1 MAEMDYGEIE
11 KKANIDTPEEF
22 LTATYFSPIK
32 IDRTKETQI
41 NMILPRNK
49 EGALKLCAMWLK
61 KRAEN
66 LSKVYSGK
74 TDEKDYSTNY
84 LQVVSKIM
92 DKANI
97 SKSEVADYFAKAIE
111 SEIIKYGKEHLG
123 KWYSESELRLSILK
137 PLIEYYKDPSKSNLD
152 KAVAMGRKITNYD
165 ALRGLGYKKVIYAMD
180 VRTGSAFDG
189 MILSMAQ

>member
-66 LSKVYSGK
+66 LIDIHDKKPEV
-74 TDEKDYSTNY
+74 KDYTQNY
-84 LQVVSKIM
+84 
-92 DKANI
+92 
-97 SKSEVADYFAKAIE
+97 SEVIEKIIRKTGISNSDVNIFFAKAI
-111 SEIIKYGKEHLG
+111 
-123 KWYSESELRLSILK
+123 
-137 PLIEYYKDPSKSNLD
+137 
-152 KAVAMGRKITNYD
+152 
-165 ALRGLGYKKVIYAMD
+165 GLCPIHC
-180 VRTGSAFDG
+180 
-189 MILSMAQ
+189 